1 MGQVKRREYLMAVG
15 AMATVR
21 LVVAFPGAAL
31 LAPLAHAQ
39 QRLVRRVGFLA
50 FADNFSKHSPLSFAW
65 RTIEGI
71 LAQEGFR
78 EGDNLVIARRHAAGR
93 QSRVG
98 DAARELIAQKPEVVL
113 AFGSQAIDAV
123 RAADPEMPI
132 VGYTSDAVAL
142 GYAASYARP
151 GNRVTGVSPSSLPMT
166 VKQLELLVALVPDLR
181 RVAWLRNRPSTAD
194 RGQKAFD
201 ARVAQDIAQ
210 ASAQLG
216 VTAVAFDATTA
227 DEFDGVIAEIARQGF
242 GAVLIPADIL
252 YVNHR
257 QRLGARL
264 LEHRLPSASMDMQML
279 DAGVLVIYGAVV
291 LDGIRR
297 MGNKAVQ
304 ILRGTPPGEIP
315 FEFIER
321 FQFGVNLKTAGELGI
336 AVPKS
341 ILLRADRV
349 VE

>member
-1 MGQVKRREYLMAVG
+1 MGQVNRRDFLIAAG
-15 AMATVR
+15 ALTSV
-21 LVVAFPGAAL
+21 
-31 LAPLAHAQ
+31 PLARAQ
-39 QRLVRRVGFLA
+39 QPSLRRVGFLA
-50 FADNFSKHSPLSFAW
+50 FADNFSKQSPLSFAW
-65 RTIEGI
+65 RTIESI
-71 LAQEGFR
+71 LGQEGFR
-78 EGDNLVIARRHAAGR
+78 EGDNLVIARRHAGGKQSGVAG
-93 QSRVG
+93 
-98 DAARELIAQKPEVVL
+98 AARELVAQKPEVVL

-151 GNRVTGVSPSSLPMT
+151 GGRITGVSPSSLPMT
-166 VKQLELLVALVPDLR
+166 VKQLELLVALVPGLR

-194 RGQKAFD
+194 RGQLAFD
-201 ARVAQDIAQ
+201 ARVAEDIAH
-210 ASAQLG
+210 ASARLG
-216 VTAVAFDATTA
+216 VAAVAFDATAA
-227 DEFDGVIAEIARQGF
+227 DEFDAVIAEIARQGF

-257 QRLGARL
+257 QRLAARL

-291 LDGIRR
+291 LEGIRR
-297 MGNKAVQ
+297 MGEKVVQ

-321 FQFGVNLKTAGELGI
+321 FQFGMNLKTAGQLGI
-336 AVPKS
+336 AVPQAL
-341 ILLRADRV
+341 LLRADRV
-349 VE
+349 IE